1 MWPCSSQG
9 REKALPQTSHLW
21 LRLCVRMCM
30 ERAGMLTY
38 IWIYRHMRSTDKKCI
53 ESPYLVT
60 DRALL
65 GIG

>member
-1 MWPCSSQG
+1 
-9 REKALPQTSHLW
+9 
-21 LRLCVRMCM
+21 M

-38 IWIYRHMRSTDKKCI
+38 IWIYRHMSSSGTKCI
-53 ESPYLVT
+53 KSPYLVT

>member
-1 MWPCSSQG
+1 
-9 REKALPQTSHLW
+9 
-21 LRLCVRMCM
+21 MCM

-38 IWIYRHMRSTDKKCI
+38 IWIYRHMSSTGTKCI
-53 ESPYLVT
+53 KSPYLVT

>member
-1 MWPCSSQG
+1 
-9 REKALPQTSHLW
+9 
-21 LRLCVRMCM
+21 M

-38 IWIYRHMRSTDKKCI
+38 IWIHRHMRSVNTKCI
-53 ESPYLVT
+53 KSPYLVT